1 MGDHLIHSS
10 VLEAQSLDDLTLEF
24 LSEPSYLLHD
34 DFVMD
39 SNVSLLIL
47 PPVALIWRDSIVEVP
62 GFFETGWEYP
72 IH

>member
-1 MGDHLIHSS
+1 MADHLIHSS
-10 VLEAQSLDDLTLEF
+10 VLEAQSLDDLTLAF
-24 LSEPSYLLHD
+24 LSEPLFLLQD

-47 PPVALIWRDSIVEVP
+47 PPIVLIWRDSIVEVP
-62 GFFETGWEYP
+62 GFYEMDWEFP